1 VIEPKDSNRLR
12 LKKSND
18 TISKEFVD
26 DNRNPWNSGMECFR
40 FCVIGVICERE
51 FVEYLKGRYDFK
63 GRGNFASA
71 CPLYRMMSV

>member
-26 DNRNPWNSGMECFR
+26 DNRNPRNSGMELP
-40 FCVIGVICERE
+40 V
-51 FVEYLKGRYDFK
+51 
-63 GRGNFASA
+63 SA
-71 CPLYRMMSV
+71 